1 MQGVFI
7 FSYISTYIILYIYIY
22 IYGLIYKY
30 GSLKTSKIK
39 KKQLRKNTLQF
50 EKNFKLMN
58 IPPNDMDKFEKNS

>member
-1 MQGVFI
+1 MQGIFI

-39 KKQLRKNTLQF
+39 KKTIKKEHFTIW
-50 EKNFKLMN
+50 EKF
-58 IPPNDMDKFEKNS
+58 

>member
-7 FSYISTYIILYIYIY
+7 FSYISTYIILYIY

-39 KKQLRKNTLQF
+39 KKTIKKEHFTIW
-50 EKNFKLMN
+50 EKF
-58 IPPNDMDKFEKNS
+58 